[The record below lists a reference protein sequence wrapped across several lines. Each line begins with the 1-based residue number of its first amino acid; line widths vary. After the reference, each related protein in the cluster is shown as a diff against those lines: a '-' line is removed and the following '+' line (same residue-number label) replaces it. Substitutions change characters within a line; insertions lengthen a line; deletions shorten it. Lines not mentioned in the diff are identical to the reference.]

1 MSVKK
6 ILFVS
11 VVLLVL
17 SNPIFAQT
25 ASSNPYWG
33 NFNITAGGL
42 ITLPST
48 DYHNSSTGTGFNLG
62 VEYFL
67 PLNSNH
73 IIGLELTTN
82 KFQVRGEDDR
92 NSISSNQ
99 GTQTI
104 PNEFVTP
111 IFSTSFSSFYSYQV
125 SEYIFPFAGVGVAY
139 NVFTPRDT
147 EGEALLNNRKRIT
160 TKNFLTCL
168 VLRGLK
174 FLLVINFRR
183 TLMLNCLIR

>member
-6 ILFVS
+6 NLFVS

-25 ASSNPYWG
+25 GSSNPYWG

-48 DYHNSSTGTGFNLG
+48 DYHNSTLGTGFNLG

-67 PLNSNH
+67 PINSNH
-73 IIGLELTTN
+73 IFGLELTAN
-82 KFQVRGEDDR
+82 KFHVRGEDDR
-92 NSISSNQ
+92 SSISTNN

-104 PNEFVTP
+104 SNEFVTD
-111 IFSTSFSSFYSYQV
+111 IQYKSF
-125 SEYIFPFAGVGVAY
+125 
-139 NVFTPRDT
+139 
-147 EGEALLNNRKRIT
+147 NRL
-160 TKNFLTCL
+160 FL
-168 VLRGLK
+168 
-174 FLLVINFRR
+174 
-183 TLMLNCLIR
+183 